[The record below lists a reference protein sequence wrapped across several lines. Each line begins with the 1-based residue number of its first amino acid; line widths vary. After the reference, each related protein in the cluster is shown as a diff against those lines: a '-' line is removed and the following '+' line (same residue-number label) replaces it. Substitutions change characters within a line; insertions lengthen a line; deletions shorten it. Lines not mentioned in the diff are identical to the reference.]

1 MSLSGLGPES
11 LNNELKPND
20 AIVNRHPPFSSLEE
34 ALYFFLYMCNVN
46 LQMIGC
52 PSLLTLQ

>member
-1 MSLSGLGPES
+1 MSLSGLDPES

-34 ALYFFLYMCNVN
+34 AL
-46 LQMIGC
+46 
-52 PSLLTLQ
+52 